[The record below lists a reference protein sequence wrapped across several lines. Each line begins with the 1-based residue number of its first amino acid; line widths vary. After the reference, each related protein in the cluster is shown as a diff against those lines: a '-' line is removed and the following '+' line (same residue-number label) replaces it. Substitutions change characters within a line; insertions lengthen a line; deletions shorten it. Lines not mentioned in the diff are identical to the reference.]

1 MKTIFKDVVQ
11 EVITTPVRN
20 VTELRQPGQWQETTK
35 LVTTTFEGIHTIR
48 SSMNTTLLNKYTKEA
63 MKNCNVSSLTENHP
77 PPPEKKRKE
86 KGKNTNLSMISA
98 VTQPSI

>member
-1 MKTIFKDVVQ
+1 MKTMFKDVVQ

-35 LVTTTFEGIHTIR
+35 LVTTTFEGMHTIR

-77 PPPEKKRKE
+77 PPQKKKERKREK
-86 KGKNTNLSMISA
+86 I
-98 VTQPSI
+98 QIYQ